1 MVKIRSKEK
10 YEEAVKNSLSIAGMC
25 RYLGIKVVGSN
36 YRTIHKAI
44 KNFNLDT
51 SHFTGQGWNVGDRYS
66 PVIKKFPLEKVL
78 VKNSTYTSYNLRPR
92 LINSGLKKHECE
104 RCKLSLWLDKP
115 IPLELHHKDGDNTNN
130 ELDNLELLCP
140 NCHALTDNYRGRNKQ
155 APVVEWNTQNT

>member
-25 RYLGIKVVGSN
+25 RYLGIKAVGSN

-51 SHFTGQGWNVGDRYS
+51 SHFTGQGWNVGNRYS

-115 IPLELHHKDGDNTNN
+115 LWWNGIHKTLKMFRPLRDCKVRTCQGYYASL
-130 ELDNLELLCP
+130 
-140 NCHALTDNYRGRNKQ
+140 
-155 APVVEWNTQNT
+155 V